1 MYYLVIGKE
10 DSAPLNNTFKYFF
23 EGSFTSDELKSK
35 AIQAYKTENELIE
48 VVDPSD
54 EESII
59 LINNDTTMTFDLSV
73 WYVFKSDQPITQ
85 I

>member
-10 DSAPLNNTFKYFF
+10 DNASLNHTFKYFF
-23 EGSFTSDELKSK
+23 EGSFTTEELKGK
-35 AIQAYKTENELIE
+35 AIKAYETENELIVE
-48 VVDPSD
+48 VDPDD
-54 EESII
+54 ETSII
-59 LINNDTTMTFDLSV
+59 IVNKEGTMTFDLSV